1 MAKVVVDNPSF
12 MQLFIIGFAA
22 KKEKIKSPQKPNL
35 RGAPL
40 RGACYKRHECSVW
53 DIYCYLRAHF
63 DSWKLIQHRD
73 NWSGSQT
80 EVKVIDFVIFRQENP
95 QYTNYNLFLV
105 IVIWLF
111 PFK

>member
-12 MQLFIIGFAA
+12 MQLFIIRFAA

-35 RGAPL
+35 RGALL
-40 RGACYKRHECSVW
+40 RGACYKRHECNAW
-53 DIYCYLRAHF
+53 DIYCYLRAHI

-80 EVKVIDFVIFRQENP
+80 EVKSAQTCKSSISKS
-95 QYTNYNLFLV
+95 L
-105 IVIWLF
+105 
-111 PFK
+111 

>member
-12 MQLFIIGFAA
+12 LQLFIIRFAA

-40 RGACYKRHECSVW
+40 RHFKRHECSAW
-53 DIYCYLRAHF
+53 NIYCYLRAHI

-73 NWSGSQT
+73 N
-80 EVKVIDFVIFRQENP
+80 
-95 QYTNYNLFLV
+95 
-105 IVIWLF
+105 
-111 PFK
+111 

>member
-80 EVKVIDFVIFRQENP
+80 EVKSAQTCKSSISSYSVEKIHSILITT
-95 QYTNYNLFLV
+95 YFL
-105 IVIWLF
+105 
-111 PFK
+111 